1 MIMTSISVRSII
13 TQFGEALLG
22 EEGKEDIQT
31 EQLLMEW
38 IIYIVYNDSDSWEG
52 IIFNPI
58 LGGWRMN
65 AVNAKVMHVKEG
77 EWG

>member
-22 EEGKEDIQT
+22 EDGKEDIQT

-38 IIYIVYNDSDSWEG
+38 IIQYTMIVIHERTL
-52 IIFNPI
+52 FNPI

-65 AVNAKVMHVKEG
+65 AVNAKVMHIKEG
-77 EWG
+77 E